1 MKNSLLVA
9 FGMMMLLTIM
19 PNEQLG
25 AQCFLDNGTLVN
37 PDGTPCVNTI
47 VTGVPFMRIVS
58 DARSGAMGDVGIAI
72 SADPNGLHHN
82 AAKLAFTETNLAVSA
97 TYTPWLKALGLSDV
111 YLANI
116 TALKKIDDISAM
128 GFGLKYFSLGQIQFT
143 DQDGQPIGNG
153 NPNEFEISGA
163 YSRQMNENLSASI
176 TGKFIYSNLAAG
188 QTVGGEDI
196 TAGTAF
202 AADIGLLYK
211 LPSRGDNQMSIGLAL
226 SNIGSKIS
234 YTNSI
239 SKDFLPANFG
249 LGFAYE
255 LNPSSTN
262 KLTFALDINKLMV
275 PTPDPDDPERREQS
289 PIAGIFSS
297 WGDAPGGFSEE
308 LQEFMYSIGAE
319 YWYDEQFAIRAGY
332 FTEHALKGNRKYFT
346 AGLGIKYNVFG
357 LNFSYLVPTSNQRNP
372 LDNTLRFTLLFD
384 FDSY

>member
-1 MKNSLLVA
+1 
-9 FGMMMLLTIM
+9 
-19 PNEQLG
+19 
-25 AQCFLDNGTLVN
+25 
-37 PDGTPCVNTI
+37 
-47 VTGVPFMRIVS
+47 
-58 DARSGAMGDVGIAI
+58 
-72 SADPNGLHHN
+72 
-82 AAKLAFTETNLAVSA
+82 
-97 TYTPWLKALGLSDV
+97 
-111 YLANI
+111 
-116 TALKKIDDISAM
+116 M

-188 QTVGGEDI
+188 QTVGGEDIREDI